1 MENGTKLLWLT
12 GPMQGRELRLPQGDL
27 SMGSSGDIMVP
38 LAGRELL
45 NIRVDEKGVFV
56 RDTVKVW
63 ANGSL
68 ANIEEALPMGEPL
81 EICGVGLVLGKTE
94 QALEWQKLPAH
105 VKTSQSRWRKMVLL
119 AMTLISI
126 VLMVFTLMLPAKTQ
140 RVFDAQLWLQHQL
153 NVPALHQVEGNWSS
167 DGVVALTGY
176 CDNSTAITKL
186 KEGLRL
192 HSIRFTNTAVCTDT
206 LISNVDSVLSANGYQ
221 NINVLPSRRMGE
233 VRISGAIQSGEKW
246 DKVTRELEQV
256 QGLKHWQV
264 ANDIGG
270 YVHKFIEALRDKGL
284 LQGLMVE
291 RRQDSIMVTGQFQDD
306 VRSRIRQVSNE
317 LVASTGQSIDVRFEN
332 IPVRDNLSRYLSGQ
346 IVSFGG
352 NSSHPFV
359 ELSNGTRLKL
369 NSKLDSGYVVSY
381 IDLKGLDLD
390 RDGELIHIPFIL

>member
-1 MENGTKLLWLT
+1 MENSTKLLWLT

-27 SMGSSGDIMVP
+27 SMGPSGDIMVP
-38 LAGRELL
+38 LAERELL

-68 ANIEEALPMGEPL
+68 ANTEEALPMGEPI
-81 EICGVGLVLGKTE
+81 EICGVGLVLGKAD

-119 AMTLISI
+119 AMTLITI
-126 VLMVFTLMLPAKTQ
+126 VLMAFTLMLPAKTQ
-140 RVFDAQLWLQHQL
+140 PVFDPQLWLQHQL
-153 NVPALHQVEGNWSS
+153 NVPALHQVEGNWSP
-167 DGVVALTGY
+167 DGVVTLTGY
-176 CDNSTAITKL
+176 CDNSTAMAKL
-186 KEGLRL
+186 KEGLKL
-192 HSIRFTNTAVCTDT
+192 HSIRFTNSAVCTDT
-206 LISNVDSVLSANGYQ
+206 LISNVESVLSANGYQ

-233 VRISGAIQSGEKW
+233 FRISGAIQSGEKW

-270 YVHKFIEALRDKGL
+270 YVQKFIEALRGKGL
-284 LQGLMVE
+284 LEGLMVE

-306 VRSRIRQVSNE
+306 VRSQIRQVSSE
-317 LVASTGQSIDVRFEN
+317 LMANTGQSIDVRFEN

-369 NSKLDSGYVVSY
+369 NSKLDSGYVVSH
-381 IDLKGLDLD
+381 IDLKGLDLS